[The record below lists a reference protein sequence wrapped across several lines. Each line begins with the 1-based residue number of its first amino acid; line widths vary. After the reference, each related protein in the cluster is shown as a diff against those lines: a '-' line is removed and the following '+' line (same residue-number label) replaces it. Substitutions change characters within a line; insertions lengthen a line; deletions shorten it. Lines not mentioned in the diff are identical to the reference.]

1 MVGQCGLEECGL
13 GAEMLKRRFA
23 KMAEAI
29 PPALAAE
36 LGRAAADGLPGV
48 EQVADPMLK
57 EIGAN
62 CRRTLSA
69 L

>member
-1 MVGQCGLEECGL
+1 M
-13 GAEMLKRRFA
+13 KHRFA
-23 KMAEAI
+23 EMAEAI

-36 LGRAAADGLPGV
+36 LERATADGLPGV
-48 EQVADPMLK
+48 EQVAGPMLK